1 MPHQLS
7 RFTKTVL
14 GLAAAAL
21 VTAVTAQGGAG
32 ATAEQAMAFERQDF
46 GVPPT
51 KQLHDGPMH
60 GPTPAGIPGGQV
72 VTTPGLV
79 ALLQGRRAPYVV
91 FDVLGGPEALPGAVP
106 AVWMSQPGSFD
117 DATQRQLVQTLGQLA
132 QGRKDVVLVFYCL
145 SRECWMSYNAALRA
159 VRAGFTNVLWYRGG
173 IEAWKQAGL
182 PTAPAQPGAATAQA
196 PGNPSGGGSPQ
207 AWPQPPRSERQ
218 PGAPLPP
225 GFQRV
230 APVAAGAPG
239 ATGATGAP
247 GVRQAGGKAPGPGGE
262 LRIGQTPFFSYA
274 QPPGWR
280 IGEQGQFALTQ
291 IAPDNR
297 ALTLMVGNAGMPI
310 GYPPDRFAYEKLSAM
325 QPQKLQLGAPQQAA
339 PAAGFRQAFAF
350 PVSYVAGGVAYRGV
364 AKVSIAPAYDSA
376 TMALTAA
383 LSSAEQWSGYAAWL
397 PQVAEL
403 VSATNGAAFG
413 ARGIMAQNLRNSMA
427 YSQAAQ
433 EYRSWSQQNWQG
445 VVDARNHS
453 VDRRNAALRE
463 NLGGVQTYAD
473 PYGGA
478 PRELPLT
485 NKYYWVDAQGQVLG
499 TDDPGANP
507 NAGSTVEWR
516 RMERVAR

>member
-1 MPHQLS
+1 MPHHLS
-7 RFTKTVL
+7 CFTKRLL
-14 GLAAAAL
+14 GAAAAAL
-21 VTAVTAQGGAG
+21 VTAVAAQGGAG
-32 ATAEQAMAFERQDF
+32 AAAEQMVRFERQDF

-51 KQLHDGPMH
+51 RQLHDGAMH
-60 GPTPAGIPGGQV
+60 APTPASIPGGQV
-72 VTTPGLV
+72 VTTAGLV
-79 ALLQGRRAPYVV
+79 ALLQGRQAPYLV
-91 FDVLGGPEALPGAVP
+91 FDVLGGPETLPGAVA

-117 DATQRQLVQTLGQLA
+117 DATQRQAGQLLGQLT

-159 VRAGFTNVLWYRGG
+159 LRAGYTNVLWYRGG

-182 PTAPAQPGAATAQA
+182 PTAPAQQ
-196 PGNPSGGGSPQ
+196 GGGMPAMGHPPAAAGPQ
-207 AWPQPPRSERQ
+207 ASQRP
-218 PGAPLPP
+218 PGAPGQPGLQVQP

-230 APVAAGAPG
+230 TPVAPPARPAAGN
-239 ATGATGAP
+239 
-247 GVRQAGGKAPGPGGE
+247 APGPGGE
-262 LRIGQTPFFSYA
+262 LRIGQTQFFSYA

-297 ALTLMVGNAGMPI
+297 ALTLLVGNAGMPV
-310 GYPPDRFAYEKLSAM
+310 GYPPDRFAYEKLAAM
-325 QPQKLQLGAPQQAA
+325 QPQNLQLGAPQQAA
-339 PAAGFRQAFAF
+339 AAAGFRQAVVF
-350 PVSYVAGGVAYRGV
+350 PVSYMAGGVAYRGV

-383 LSSAEQWSGYAAWL
+383 LSAADQWSGYAAWL

-413 ARGIMAQNLRNSMA
+413 ARGVMAQNLRNSTA

-433 EYRSWSQQNWQG
+433 EYRNWSQQNWQG
-445 VVDARNHS
+445 VVDARNQS
-453 VDRRNAALRE
+453 VDRRNAAVRE

-485 NKYYWVDAQGQVLG
+485 NKYYWVDRQGQVVG

-507 NAGSTVEWR
+507 NAGSTGEWR
-516 RMERVAR
+516 RMERVVR